1 MKYEVSSVAL
11 VNLEECTKDENQLPK
26 AHIETV
32 SDISV
37 ELGVRLGRTRL
48 TLGDVKNLRVGDI
61 LEVEKNLG
69 HKVDV
74 YLSSEKVGIG
84 EAIVMDENFGIIIS
98 EIQADKKKV
107 VLAAMKQ
114 ELNENE

>member
-1 MKYEVSSVAL
+1 MKHEVSSVAL
-11 VNLEECTKDENQLPK
+11 VNLEEYTKDENQLSK

-37 ELGVRLGRTRL
+37 ELGVRLGITRL
-48 TLGDVKNLRVGDI
+48 TLGDVKNLKVGDI
-61 LEVEKNLG
+61 FEVEKNLG

-98 EIQADKKKV
+98 EIQADKKKA
-107 VLAAMKQ
+107 VLAAVKR